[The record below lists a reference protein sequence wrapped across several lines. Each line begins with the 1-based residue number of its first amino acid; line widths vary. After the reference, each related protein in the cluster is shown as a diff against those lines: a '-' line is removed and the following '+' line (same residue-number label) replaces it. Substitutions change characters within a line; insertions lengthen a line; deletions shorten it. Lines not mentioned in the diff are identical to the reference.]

1 MAVVSKAGKKLLKLN
16 GHGQW
21 VPAKVTEL
29 IVDFARPLL
38 QTGGGPRSIQ
48 DVKNIMLLASVC
60 WNLRVFE
67 RARAPEFDE
76 LKELFEVALS
86 SMPEPGPSLLQH
98 LIAEREANFENIPFA
113 VLVDVR
119 GTSLDDCRI
128 HAEARQAPVRLLN

>member
-1 MAVVSKAGKKLLKLN
+1 VALVSKVARKLSRL
-16 GHGQW
+16 GEDGW

-29 IVDFARPLL
+29 IVDFASPLL
-38 QTGGGPRSIQ
+38 QSGGGPRSIQ
-48 DVKNIMLLASVC
+48 DVRNIMLLASVC

-67 RARAPEFDE
+67 RAHAPEFDE
-76 LKELFEVALS
+76 LKELFDLAVNA
-86 SMPEPGPSLLQH
+86 MPEPGPSLLQR
-98 LIAEREANFENIPFA
+98 LVAEREAAFDKVPFA